1 MDRPKIALEAIII
14 LGTGTFGL
22 QWFNGGGALAWEV
35 EVGHSRQA
43 GDSLRYT
50 VSKYLWRL
58 DFLMTVKVPSR
69 VLLSIK
75 LVLFSNE
82 PTHHH
87 KLNSTVNNNNTFSK
101 GAEVY

>member
-50 VSKYLWRL
+50 VSKYLWR
-58 DFLMTVKVPSR
+58 VCQ
-69 VLLSIK
+69 K
-75 LVLFSNE
+75 LV
-82 PTHHH
+82 
-87 KLNSTVNNNNTFSK
+87 NNCQHWQNLP
-101 GAEVY
+101 AETSWL